1 VVIDAIRDP
10 YGHLVGFVKIT
21 PDLTERKAAKEVL
34 RRRTSSSG
42 FSSRVSPTMLSTCST
57 RTAGVASWKPGAQ
70 RIKGYDPEEII
81 GRHFSRF
88 YTDEDKAAELPC
100 KALQIAA
107 SEGRFEKEGWRLRK
121 DGSRFWASVIIDAI
135 RGDDGTLIGSY
146 SRFSPKPVSRSSSQ
160 DMPRP
165 PVRA

>member
-1 VVIDAIRDP
+1 MLDP
-10 YGHLVGFVKIT
+10 NG
-21 PDLTERKAAKEVL
+21 R
-34 RRRTSSSG
+34 
-42 FSSRVSPTMLSTCST
+42 
-57 RTAGVASWKPGAQ
+57 VASWKPGAQ

-135 RGDDGTLIGSY
+135 RGDDGTLIGFAKVT
-146 SRFSPKPVSRSSSQ
+146 RGVTEKRQ
-160 DMPRP
+160 
-165 PVRA
+165 A